1 MIVRGSVLAERIAI
15 APDGDQDPLVICPP
29 PDLKKLRNT
38 SDASLDLHLGTW
50 FAKKKARNQPVID
63 FYDAEQ
69 KRSTN
74 LASTYYV
81 PFGKDFI
88 LHPRDFVLA
97 VTLEWIRVPSDMSAY
112 ITGRSSWGRHGLIIE
127 TAPGVHPGFTGCLT
141 LEMAN
146 LGDVPIKIRPGTRIC
161 QLFFHN
167 TTPLQGVE
175 KRGSMI
181 GRRQPFA
188 PTIVHDEF
196 EKKLNAP
203 PTFT

>member
-1 MIVRGSVLAERIAI
+1 MIIRGSQLADLISTTRSDEL
-15 APDGDQDPLVICPP
+15 DPLRISPL
-29 PDLKKLRNT
+29 PDLEKLRST

-63 FYDAEQ
+63 FYEAEQ
-69 KRSTN
+69 KRYSN

-88 LHPRDFVLA
+88 LHPHNFVLA
-97 VTLEWIRVPSDMSAY
+97 VTLEWIRMPLHMSAY

-127 TAPGVHPGFTGCLT
+127 TAPGVHPGFAGCLT

-146 LGDVPIKIRPGTRIC
+146 VGDVPIKIRPGTRIC
-161 QLFFHN
+161 QLFFHD
-167 TTPLQGVE
+167 TTPHRESENQ
-175 KRGSMI
+175 GSMI

-188 PTIVHDEF
+188 PAIIRDEF
-196 EKKLNAP
+196 EKKLNSP
-203 PTFT
+203 LERD

>member
-1 MIVRGSVLAERIAI
+1 MIIRGSQLAECIST
-15 APDGDQDPLVICPP
+15 APSGKLDALVVCPLPS
-29 PDLKKLRNT
+29 LERLRKT

-63 FYDAEQ
+63 FYESEQ
-69 KRSTN
+69 QQSKN

-88 LHPRDFVLA
+88 LHPHNFVLA
-97 VTLEWIRVPSDMSAY
+97 VTLEWIRMPLHMSAY

-146 LGDVPIKIRPGTRIC
+146 VGDVPIKIRPGTRIC
-161 QLFFHN
+161 QLFFHD
-167 TTPLQGVE
+167 TTHNHDVE
-175 KRGSMI
+175 NQGSMI

-188 PTIVHDEF
+188 PAIIRDEF

-203 PTFT
+203 LESE

>member
-1 MIVRGSVLAERIAI
+1 LIIRGSQLADWITADP
-15 APDGDQDPLVICPP
+15 AGKPDPLVVCPLP
-29 PDLKKLRNT
+29 EIEKLRRS

-50 FAKKKARNQPVID
+50 FAKKKARNSPVID
-63 FYDAEQ
+63 FYEADE
-69 KRSTN
+69 KRSGN

-88 LHPRDFVLA
+88 LHPHNFVLA
-97 VTLEWIRVPSDMSAY
+97 VTLEWIRMPGHMAAY

-146 LGDVPIKIRPGTRIC
+146 VGDVPIKIRPGTRIC
-161 QLFFHN
+161 QLFFHE
-167 TTPLQGVE
+167 TTPLKDDE
-175 KRGSMI
+175 KQGSMI

-188 PTIVHDEF
+188 PAIVRDEF
-196 EKKLNAP
+196 EKRLTTP
-203 PTFT
+203 R

>member
-1 MIVRGSVLAERIAI
+1 MIIRGSQLAAQIST
-15 APDGDQDPLVICPP
+15 APSGKLDPLVICPL
-29 PDLKKLRNT
+29 PDLEKLRKT

-50 FAKKKARNQPVID
+50 FAKKKARSQPVID
-63 FYDAEQ
+63 FYEAEQ
-69 KRSTN
+69 KQSRN

-88 LHPRDFVLA
+88 LHPHHFVLA
-97 VTLEWIRVPSDMSAY
+97 VTLEWIRMPLHMSAY

-146 LGDVPIKIRPGTRIC
+146 VGDVPIKIRPGTRIC
-161 QLFFHN
+161 QLFFHD
-167 TTPLQGVE
+167 TTPHQDIE
-175 KRGSMI
+175 NQSSMI

-188 PTIVHDEF
+188 PAIIRDEF
-196 EKKLNAP
+196 EKKLNSP
-203 PTFT
+203 LQRE

>member
-1 MIVRGSVLAERIAI
+1 MKSGE
-15 APDGDQDPLVICPP
+15 
-29 PDLKKLRNT
+29 KLRRFT
-38 SDASLDLHLGTW
+38 IVVRSYHQRKYHLTILSEFWG
-50 FAKKKARNQPVID
+50 PLL

-69 KRSTN
+69 KQYSN

-88 LHPRDFVLA
+88 LHPHNFVLA
-97 VTLEWIRVPSDMSAY
+97 VTLEWIRMPLHMTAY

-146 LGDVPIKIRPGTRIC
+146 VGDVPIKIRPGTRIC
-161 QLFFHN
+161 QLFFHD
-167 TTPLQGVE
+167 TTPLEKVE
-175 KRGSMI
+175 KQGSMI
-181 GRRQPFA
+181 ARRQPFA
-188 PTIVHDEF
+188 PAIVRDEF

-203 PTFT
+203 P

>member
-1 MIVRGSVLAERIAI
+1 MIIRGSKLADRIAS
-15 APDGDQDPLVICPP
+15 APVGDADSVVICPL
-29 PDLKKLRNT
+29 PDLENLRKT

-63 FYDAEQ
+63 FYDAKT
-69 KRSTN
+69 KRNAN

-81 PFGKDFI
+81 PFGKEFV
-88 LHPRDFVLA
+88 LHPHNFVLA
-97 VTLEWIRVPSDMSAY
+97 VTLEWIRMPAQMSAY

-146 LGDVPIKIRPGTRIC
+146 VGDVPIKIRPGTRIC
-161 QLFFHN
+161 QLFFHE
-167 TTPLQGVE
+167 TTPLQETE
-175 KRGSMI
+175 KQGSMI

-188 PTIVHDEF
+188 PTIIGDEF
-196 EKKLNAP
+196 ERMLNAAC
-203 PTFT
+203 